1 MDKLIVS
8 LDLENFKQTCEL
20 IDLLSPQVNHFKVGI
35 APFTAFGDAL
45 LEKLAIMHKS
55 VFLDLK
61 FHDIPNTV
69 FNAARAA
76 AHKGIY
82 MMNFHCLG
90 GGEMLKAAVA
100 GVDAAKPEQRPLLL
114 GVTILTSMSEANM
127 HSLGLTG
134 TVEEKVLELAQLA
147 KDSGMDGVVAS
158 AKEAKLIR
166 DNLGKDFVIV
176 TPGIRPSWA
185 MKKSEDQKRV
195 LTPAQAIEQGSD
207 YIVVG
212 RPIIAAPD
220 PLEAAQKIIT
230 ELEEINHEY

>member
-8 LDLENFKQTCEL
+8 LDLENFTQACEL
-20 IDLLSPQVNHFKVGI
+20 IDLLSPKVQHFKVGI

-45 LEKLAIMHKS
+45 LGKLADLNKK

-69 FNAARAA
+69 YNAARAA
-76 AHKGIY
+76 AHKGVY

-90 GGEMLKAAVA
+90 GGEMLQAAVA
-100 GVDAAKPEQRPLLL
+100 GVDAAKPQQRPSLL

-127 HSLGLTG
+127 HDLGLVG
-134 TVEEKVLELAQLA
+134 TVEKKVLELAQLA

-166 DNLGKDFVIV
+166 ENLGDDFLIV

-185 MKKSEDQKRV
+185 LKQNEDQKRV
-195 LTPAQAIEQGSD
+195 LTPAQAIEQGSN

-212 RPIIAAPD
+212 RPIIAASD

-230 ELEEINHEY
+230 ELEE